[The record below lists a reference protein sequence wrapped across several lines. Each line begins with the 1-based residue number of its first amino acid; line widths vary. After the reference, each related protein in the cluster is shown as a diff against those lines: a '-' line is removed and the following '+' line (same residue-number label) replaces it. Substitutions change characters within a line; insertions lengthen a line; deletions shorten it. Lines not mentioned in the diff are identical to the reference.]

1 VNVTKGIN
9 EFVCRVSI
17 RYARLLWFISSF
29 LASIYLL
36 FIYVLPTTYLGVTF
50 LIPGRYFIEVLI
62 LLTPVVGAIVTASRH
77 FLSLSPAILMS
88 DEFLWYEVGDSFVGV
103 SCLEISNTTSSV
115 VDGENGKTI
124 YDSSFLRAFRSGLQK
139 NTSLAFEA
147 GVNRNGP
154 YLRFFISTYSKSREV
169 AKNILMRER
178 MKLEAILLSS
188 IKNIE
193 FRPLS
198 GSSLREAIGISTSYE
213 IGSSSVFGSKTTL
226 FVIKGNPKVEA
237 TSNSSQI
244 GIFLSTA
251 MKKGISTQVTSVLSV
266 ADGNSER
273 KKMERTWDK
282 IMEKEKRNEASLEDW
297 ATKKKLLTRYHETE
311 NETGWFDCSTYVLV
325 KSECESEI
333 ISNTESVSGMIQSI
347 WGGDNSFSIRQRRI
361 TKRIE
366 SRLITRRAIANTRLH
381 ASRAA
386 AYVNTPVQSLPMM
399 SKHAPPTFNIPSLQ
413 EIDNELSLGHAIY
426 QGKEVSEVGV
436 SAQMLRE
443 HMTVLGATGTGKT
456 TLVKR
461 LMAELSIRTDVPWWI
476 FDVKGNEYSEFQKIG
491 NVMVIRPGL
500 DPTFSI
506 PLVDTSHSSE
516 SVQAQA
522 TFTLLRELIREEG
535 SSELSPAM
543 EQLLSKA
550 VSQLAHSHGEK
561 MGADC
566 LVELIRKISD
576 KSKAGSMTR
585 DALLNRLEILTRE
598 PLGTILSGG
607 KNKADLMDLIK
618 RRVVFDLRYVTR
630 IGGMDAARLLYNL
643 VAKRIFEAAMR
654 RGISPNLNH
663 VVVLEE
669 ASNLVPESY
678 TRSSAA
684 DVSTGES
691 MVMLQRATGQGV
703 VVVSTRPNIST
714 NILAN
719 TATKVAFRLPYDSEV
734 GGRYLSINQNQER
747 YLRVLKR
754 GRALISLPGLETF
767 EMESDDF
774 RWSNYAD
781 CISEEYLKKE
791 NETSIV
797 SSEEMDIQSHID
809 ALGTYVTE
817 FPTEPSSKH
826 FNRASEINSQLVA
839 FIASKKFVV
848 EKEISKF
855 ISILSPKSTDTEI
868 DEMIHSLISLGTIV
882 REAIPFVDGGFLF
895 TLPGKGEKAV
905 SEIILTYL
913 QDKLG
918 LEKNTLQTD
927 DFELIIGDTAI
938 IIIGEHIRISSLN
951 HTENYIRLKMKKFG
965 HGVEGLYVIV
975 RGSVAA
981 AKLREKLAQSE
992 EFDSVSVL
1000 SAFPSSLDRMI
1011 AEIGGEDCSSYDSGR
1026 ENVVPDKE
1034 DELELIEAVHKRGT
1048 TATRAIQIRI
1058 WIGLIQDFIDISESM
1073 ATWRSV
1079 LEFIETTVLQSK
1091 RARTV
1096 PLNSD
1101 EGRRAVT
1108 ELLADEVL
1116 TAVRVGENFDF
1127 EGISSGLWI
1136 VNSNVLMK
1144 LKDWVLD
1151 HLVTSLKG
1159 KGHEIYKNHEYFD
1172 LCADD
1177 ASYVV
1182 FPNQQQLS
1190 TLLHLRSEVICRKCN
1205 SKKVVCILSASEY
1218 FDERENVSDN
1228 IIFRYLDSQQ
1238 INLLR

>member
-1 VNVTKGIN
+1 MIDGIT
-9 EFVCRVSI
+9 EFVFRVSI
-17 RYARLLWFISSF
+17 RFTRLLWFLSSIF
-29 LASIYLL
+29 AGIYLL
-36 FIYVLPTTYLGVTF
+36 LIYILPTTTLGVTF

-62 LLTPVVGAIVTASRH
+62 VLIPVVGAIITASRH
-77 FLSLSPAILMS
+77 LMTLSPCILMS
-88 DEFLWYEVGDSFVGV
+88 DEFLWYEVGDSVVGV
-103 SCLEISNTTSSV
+103 SCLDISNTTSSV
-115 VDGENGKTI
+115 VNGENGNTI
-124 YDSSFLRAFRSGLQK
+124 YDSSFLRALRSGLQK

-147 GVNRNGP
+147 GTNRTGP
-154 YLRFFISTYSKSREV
+154 YLRFFISTYSKNREA
-169 AKNILMRER
+169 AKDILMRER

-188 IKNIE
+188 IRNIE
-193 FRPLS
+193 FHPLS
-198 GSSLREAIGISTSYE
+198 GSNLREAVGISSPLE
-213 IGSSSVFGSKTTL
+213 GESSFVFNPKTTL
-226 FVIKGNPKVEA
+226 FVIRGNPKLEA
-237 TSNSSQI
+237 TATSSQI
-244 GIFLSTA
+244 GVFLSTA
-251 MKKGISTQVTSVLSV
+251 VKKGISTQITSVLSV
-266 ADGNSER
+266 ADGGSEKR
-273 KKMERTWDK
+273 RMERTWDK
-282 IMEKEKRNEASLEDW
+282 IMERENRNEASLEDW
-297 ATKKKLLTRYHETE
+297 ATKKKLLTRYQETE
-311 NETGWFDCSTYVLV
+311 SESGWFDCSTYVLV
-325 KSECESEI
+325 KSECENEA

-347 WGGDNSFSIRQRRI
+347 WGGDNSFSIKQRKI

-366 SRLITRRAIANTRLH
+366 ARLITRRSISNTRLH

-399 SKHAPPTFNIPSLQ
+399 SKNAQPTFNIPSLQ

-426 QGKEVSEVGV
+426 QGKEVSKVGL

-456 TLVKR
+456 TLVKK
-461 LMAELSIRTDVPWWI
+461 LMVELSMKTDVPWWI
-476 FDVKGNEYSEFQKIG
+476 FDVKGNEYSEFQKIE
-491 NVMVIRPGL
+491 NVLVIRPGL

-506 PLVDTSHSSE
+506 PLVDSSHSSE
-516 SVQAQA
+516 SIQAQS
-522 TFTLLRELIREEG
+522 TFTLLRELIREEA

-550 VSQLAHSHGEK
+550 VKRLAHSQGKK
-561 MGADC
+561 MGSDC
-566 LVELIRKISD
+566 LVELIKEVSD
-576 KSKAGSMTR
+576 NSKVGSMTR

-598 PLGTILSGG
+598 PLGAILSGG
-607 KNKADLMDLIK
+607 KNKTDIMDLIK
-618 RRVVFDLRYVTR
+618 RRVVFDLRYVAR

-684 DVSTGES
+684 DISTGES

-734 GGRYLSINQNQER
+734 GGRYLSINQQQER

-767 EMESDDF
+767 EIESDVF

-781 CISEEYLKKE
+781 CISEEHLKKE
-791 NETSIV
+791 NETSIA
-797 SSEEMDIQSHID
+797 SSEEMDIRSDID
-809 ALGTYVTE
+809 ALGTPVTE
-817 FPTEPSSKH
+817 FVSESSSKH
-826 FNRASEINSQLVA
+826 FNRASEINNQLVA

-848 EKEISKF
+848 EKEIRRF
-855 ISILSPKSTDTEI
+855 ISVLSPQSTDTEI

-918 LEKNTLQTD
+918 LEKNTVQTD
-927 DFELIIGDTAI
+927 DFELVIGDIAI
-938 IIIGEHIRISSLN
+938 IIIGEHIRVSSLN
-951 HTENYIRLKMKKFG
+951 HTENYIRLKMNKFG
-965 HGVEGLYVIV
+965 HGVERLYVIV

-981 AKLREKLAQSE
+981 AKLREKIAQSE

-1011 AEIGGEDCSSYDSGR
+1011 AEFGGEDCACYDSGR
-1026 ENVVPDKE
+1026 ENDLPDKE
-1034 DELELIEAVHKRGT
+1034 DEFEFIDVVNKRGT

-1058 WIGLIQDFIDISESM
+1058 WIGLIQDFIDISEGM
-1073 ATWRSV
+1073 ATWRAV

-1108 ELLADEVL
+1108 ELLADEAL

-1136 VNSNVLMK
+1136 VNSSVLIK
-1144 LKDWVLD
+1144 LRDWVLD
-1151 HLVTSLKG
+1151 CLVTSLRG
-1159 KGHEIYKNHEYFD
+1159 QGHEIYKNHEYFD

-1190 TLLHLRSEVICRKCN
+1190 TLLHLQSEVICRKCN

-1218 FDERENVSDN
+1218 FDEQENVSDN

-1238 INLLR
+1238 VNLLR